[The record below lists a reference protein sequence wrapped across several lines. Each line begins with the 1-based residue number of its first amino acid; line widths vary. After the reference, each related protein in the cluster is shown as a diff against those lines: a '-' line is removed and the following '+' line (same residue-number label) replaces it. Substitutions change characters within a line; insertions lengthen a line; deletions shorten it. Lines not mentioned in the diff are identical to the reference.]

1 MKKVLLLILCFLL
14 AFQILGNDE
23 GIKDS
28 LLLQRSN
35 TTTEDTS
42 YVNLLYR
49 IVEVYL
55 QEENLDT
62 ALLET
67 NKAIDVSRTLH
78 YDDGIK
84 TGYRFLVVLYTKLN
98 NLAEAINYKKK
109 LLNLAEDSHKRYK
122 EYHELADLYYYK
134 NDLDSSIVVFNQLI
148 SEAIENGDKV
158 EEVTALNK
166 LAKIYYLK
174 SDIYSTLKYLNKA
187 IKISENIPNGKGIKP
202 LLLSYNNLGSIYM
215 MQKDEESALAIFEK
229 VIKAAKAVNYIR
241 SEGTM
246 YNNIAFINKN
256 RADRTTDSLQ
266 RDSLFRR
273 SLHYLR
279 KSEQLR
285 EYEGDKT
292 MLVNVY
298 LNLAYV
304 LGELNRF
311 DEADK
316 YMAKAVAIASKD
328 KLREYNWKK
337 GKLLYNKRDYDASR
351 YYLRQSL
358 EKYKA
363 NQNNEGIKKV
373 AKLLSVVYEKNNKL
387 DSALLMSHLYE
398 EILQKTV
405 NDDSQKAVLRQQLKA
420 RFEKEKLEEE
430 AKNKILLTQ
439 EKEARARQ
447 KIISMA
453 IGGGLL
459 LIGVFAFIL
468 FKRLRFTQRQKVII
482 EKQKEETEKQ
492 KTIIEQSHKEI
503 TDSIHYAKYLQSAIL
518 PAITTLEQ
526 EFKDSFL
533 LYLPKDI
540 VSGDFYW
547 FEKVQNAKLVA
558 VADCTGHGV
567 PGAMV
572 SVVCSGS
579 LTRSVKEFHLTNP
592 SDILNKTRELVI
604 ETFAKSE
611 EEVKDGMDIALCKIE
626 NNELY
631 FCGANNPLWIVR
643 DVRYLTEEQI
653 NDRKTIKNENKAL
666 IEIAANKQPVG
677 LYASEKPFLQV
688 KVKLYEG
695 DSIYL
700 FTDGYV
706 DQFGGEKNKKFK
718 VRPFKQLILSI
729 NDKTM
734 KEQYEVL
741 LKRIQD
747 WKGDGEQVDDITVM
761 GIRL

>member
-1 MKKVLLLILCFLL
+1 
-14 AFQILGNDE
+14 
-23 GIKDS
+23 
-28 LLLQRSN
+28 
-35 TTTEDTS
+35 
-42 YVNLLYR
+42 
-49 IVEVYL
+49 
-55 QEENLDT
+55 
-62 ALLET
+62 
-67 NKAIDVSRTLH
+67 
-78 YDDGIK
+78 
-84 TGYRFLVVLYTKLN
+84 
-98 NLAEAINYKKK
+98 
-109 LLNLAEDSHKRYK
+109 
-122 EYHELADLYYYK
+122 
-134 NDLDSSIVVFNQLI
+134 
-148 SEAIENGDKV
+148 
-158 EEVTALNK
+158 
-166 LAKIYYLK
+166 
-174 SDIYSTLKYLNKA
+174 
-187 IKISENIPNGKGIKP
+187 
-202 LLLSYNNLGSIYM
+202 
-215 MQKDEESALAIFEK
+215 
-229 VIKAAKAVNYIR
+229 
-241 SEGTM
+241 
-246 YNNIAFINKN
+246 
-256 RADRTTDSLQ
+256 
-266 RDSLFRR
+266 
-273 SLHYLR
+273 
-279 KSEQLR
+279 
-285 EYEGDKT
+285 
-292 MLVNVY
+292 
-298 LNLAYV
+298 
-304 LGELNRF
+304 
-311 DEADK
+311 
-316 YMAKAVAIASKD
+316 MAKAVAIAPED
-328 KLREYNWKK
+328 ELHEYNWKK

-358 EKYKA
+358 EEYKA
-363 NQNNEGIKKV
+363 NQNNDGIKKV

-398 EILQKTV
+398 EMLQKTV

-492 KTIIEQSHKEI
+492 KTIREQSHKEI

-518 PAITTLEQ
+518 PAITTLEH

-677 LYASEKPFLQV
+677 LYASEKPFLQA

-761 GIRL
+761 GVRL